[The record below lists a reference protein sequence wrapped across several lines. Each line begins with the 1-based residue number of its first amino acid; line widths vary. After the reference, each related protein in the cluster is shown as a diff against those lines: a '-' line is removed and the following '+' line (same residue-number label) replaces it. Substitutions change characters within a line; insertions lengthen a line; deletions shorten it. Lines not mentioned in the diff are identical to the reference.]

1 MKNQRTK
8 GKCIAQSV
16 FSLIGALLVAF
27 VCVAAF
33 STELKYLFGKAT
45 DINDMLEDGGSPEK
59 GEYVSVGVDA
69 VFDWYAETQ
78 YKING
83 IIPAGSKQHCIMWL
97 DDDSI
102 ISLTVKG
109 KKNIEKI
116 DKIIE
121 GTQDCLYGTS
131 DTLPSRIVF
140 EGKVTDIGS
149 EVKQYYN
156 EVVLGSGYTIHY
168 LTIDT
173 TYSKTSII
181 IYGVVFLLIIGGF
194 IASFISGI
202 RGVKKLKEAE
212 SATSGLSQS
221 YSAQSYNGQG
231 YNMQGYNGQGYN
243 AQSYNGQNYNSQ
255 GYNGQDYNGSNY
267 NG

>member
-8 GKCIAQSV
+8 GKCIAQSIL
-16 FSLIGALLVAF
+16 SLIAALLVTLL
-27 VCVAAF
+27 CVAAF
-33 STELKYLFGKAT
+33 STELKYLFGKPT
-45 DINDMLEDGGSPEK
+45 NINDMLAENGAPEK

-69 VFDWYAETQ
+69 VFDWYAETN

-83 IIPAGSKQHCIMWL
+83 VIPAGSKQHCIMWL

-116 DKIIE
+116 DNIIE
-121 GTQDCLYGTS
+121 GTESYLNGTS
-131 DTLPSRIVF
+131 DRLPSRIIF
-140 EGKVTDIGS
+140 EGKVTELGS

-156 EVVLGSGYTIHY
+156 DVVLGSGYTIHY

-181 IYGVVFLLIIGGF
+181 IYGLIFLLIIGGL

-212 SATSGLSQS
+212 SAAAGLSQS
-221 YSAQSYNGQG
+221 YRGQGYNGQG
-231 YNMQGYNGQGYN
+231 YNMQGYNGQDYN
-243 AQSYNGQNYNSQ
+243 AQTYNGQ
-255 GYNGQDYNGSNY
+255 GYNGQDYNGQNY